1 MKRLFIFLVVFLVVL
16 YSVAFAEEIPV
27 FEGYP
32 IIEQNDN
39 YPEFTVKDLT
49 VQAFDVYSELDSL
62 GRTGSAMACIGKESL
77 PHEERGLISDITPS
91 GWKNSWYDS
100 IEDGYVYNR
109 CHLIGYQLTGNDTPN
124 NLMTGTHYLN
134 YESMLPY
141 ENWIT
146 MYISNTGNHVLY
158 RVTPIYYG
166 DNLVAS
172 AVRMEG
178 YSVED
183 LGSGICFHFLAY
195 NIQPGI
201 AIDYATGET
210 WPDESVIVLSN
221 DATEEATSEFET
233 VEVQEITYILN
244 TNSHKFHYPYC
255 DSVID
260 MKEKNKAEFYGT
272 REEAIAQGYEPC
284 GRCNP

>member
-100 IEDGYVYNR
+100 IEDGYVYN
-109 CHLIGYQLTGNDTPN
+109 
-124 NLMTGTHYLN
+124 
-134 YESMLPY
+134 
-141 ENWIT
+141 
-146 MYISNTGNHVLY
+146 
-158 RVTPIYYG
+158 
-166 DNLVAS
+166 
-172 AVRMEG
+172 
-178 YSVED
+178 
-183 LGSGICFHFLAY
+183 
-195 NIQPGI
+195 
-201 AIDYATGET
+201 
-210 WPDESVIVLSN
+210 
-221 DATEEATSEFET
+221 
-233 VEVQEITYILN
+233 
-244 TNSHKFHYPYC
+244 
-255 DSVID
+255 
-260 MKEKNKAEFYGT
+260 
-272 REEAIAQGYEPC
+272 
-284 GRCNP
+284 